1 MKVVELCA
9 RKKNRSSHNFP
20 FNLGKV
26 GGEKMA
32 SWIRVFDKP
41 ILTSMKFELWPI
53 TNAHVVY

>member
-26 GGEKMA
+26 EVRKWQARLGF
-32 SWIRVFDKP
+32 STSQSF
-41 ILTSMKFELWPI
+41 TSMKFELWPI
-53 TNAHVVY
+53 TTAYVVY